1 MQRVLQA
8 SGWHRRPGRVQS
20 LRRDLASLPKSPVIA
35 LIDDNV
41 PLWAK
46 MLMPSDVPLKIARTV
61 LKAVDEAHA
70 THH

>member
-1 MQRVLQA
+1 MAINPADLRVA
-8 SGWHRRPGRVQS
+8 TEAVR
-20 LRRDLASLPKSPVIA
+20 K

-61 LKAVDEAHA
+61 LKAVDEAHS
-70 THH
+70 TNH